1 MKRINSFK
9 ILLHVFATTA
19 LVVAFLLCLTPATV
33 SAARPIEL
41 KFAHQNPPAGRT
53 TVKFLDPWMK
63 KVEEVT
69 KGRVKIISYPAQS
82 LCKARE
88 SIEAVRGGLADIT
101 WTIPAYFP
109 GRFPLSTVMELPF
122 LSLPSGHIDGKEV
135 CAAEVNGRIMQELF
149 EEFPEMQAEF
159 KGIKQLFFNST
170 GSKILITR
178 KVRVEN
184 MKDLKGMKIRE
195 IGAYASEMWKKL
207 GAIPMNIP
215 MPDVYEAASKGVI
228 EGFNMNW
235 GGIDTWKYY
244 EPFNYWTDAP
254 TIVTTQMTLMNE
266 KKWNSLPK
274 DIQEAIASV
283 SGVYGAQFG
292 GREAFGFDVREE
304 TLATAKKQGETFE
317 KVSLEPGEYERWVEV
332 GGRPIWNQWVKDME
346 AKGFPGQKILDEAQR
361 LVKKYK

>member
-1 MKRINSFK
+1 M
-9 ILLHVFATTA
+9 LLHVFVMFS
-19 LVVAFLLCLTPATV
+19 LVFTFFLYLQPAAV
-33 SAARPIEL
+33 SGARPIEL

-63 KVEEVT
+63 KVEEAT

-122 LSLPSGHIDGKEV
+122 LGLPSGHIDGKEV

-149 EEFPEMQAEF
+149 ENFPEIQAEF
-159 KGIKQLFFNST
+159 TGIKQLFFNST

-178 KVRVEN
+178 KIPVRKME
-184 MKDLKGMKIRE
+184 DLKGMKIRE
-195 IGAYASEMWKKL
+195 IGAYAAQMWKRS

-244 EPFNYWTDAP
+244 EPFNYWTDTAL
-254 TIVTTQMTLMNE
+254 IVSVQMTLMNE

-274 DIQEAIASV
+274 DIQEAITSV
-283 SGVYGAQFG
+283 SSLYGAQFG
-292 GREAFGFDVREE
+292 GRTAFGFEVQKE
-304 TLATAKKQGETFE
+304 TLARAKKEGQTFE
-317 KVSLEPGEYERWVEV
+317 KVTLEPGEYEKWVAV
-332 GGRPIWNQWVKDME
+332 GGKPIWDLWVKDME
-346 AKGFPGQKILDEAQR
+346 SKGLPGKKVIDEALR
-361 LVKKYK
+361 LIQKYK